1 MAGLL
6 AGVDL
11 GGTSIKAALADESG
25 RVLARDAIP
34 TESHQGPDG
43 VLARIADLI
52 QRLHSNIAN
61 ESPQAQLLGLGMG
74 VPGLVDVQTG
84 TTKFLPNLPTQWRNV
99 PAAATLSERLGSPV
113 RLLND
118 VRTAT
123 LGELRFGHGR
133 NQPRATL
140 AFFSI
145 GTGVG
150 GGVAIDGQLRLGPL
164 GAAGELGHQT
174 LMADGPRCGCGNR
187 GCLEALA
194 SGPAIL
200 AEGVRLMRTGLAPQL
215 HQLVAGQCDR
225 VTPREMLSA
234 AGAGDEL
241 VREALQRAA
250 TWIGIAAANVVTV
263 LHPDLVVLGGGVA
276 ELGDLL
282 TSTVQSVIRDR
293 VGMFPTDTV
302 QVVRSQ
308 LGDSA
313 GLMGAIALAQ
323 SPLLTES
330 TIT

>member
-25 RVLARDAIP
+25 RVLARDVIP

-52 QRLHSNIAN
+52 QRLRANIAN

-74 VPGLVDVQTG
+74 VPGLVDVQSG
-84 TTKFLPNLPTQWRNV
+84 TTKFLPNLPTQWRDV

-133 NQPRATL
+133 DQPRMTL

-187 GCLEALA
+187 GCLETLA
-194 SGPAIL
+194 SGPAIV
-200 AEGVRLMRTGLAPQL
+200 AEGVRLMRTGLAPKL

-225 VTPREMLSA
+225 ITPREMLA
-234 AGAGDEL
+234 AAEAGDQL

-282 TSTVQSVIRDR
+282 TSTVQSVIHDR
-293 VGMFPTDTV
+293 VGMFPTDAV

-313 GLMGAIALAQ
+313 GLIGAIALAQ
-323 SPLLTES
+323 TLVG
-330 TIT
+330 

>member
-25 RVLARDAIP
+25 RVLARDVIP
-34 TESHQGPDG
+34 KESHQGPDG

-52 QRLHSNIAN
+52 QRLRSNIAN

-84 TTKFLPNLPTQWRNV
+84 TTKFLPNLPTQWRDV

-133 NQPRATL
+133 NQPRMTL

-194 SGPAIL
+194 SGPAIV

-215 HQLVAGQCDR
+215 HHLVAGQSDR
-225 VTPREMLSA
+225 VTPREMLVA
-234 AGAGDEL
+234 ADAGDEL

-282 TSTVQSVIRDR
+282 TSTVQDVIRDR
-293 VGMFPTDTV
+293 VRMFPTDAV

-313 GLMGAIALAQ
+313 GLIGEIALAQ
-323 SPLLTES
+323 TPLLTQR
-330 TIT
+330 TTT

>member
-1 MAGLL
+1 MAGLF

-11 GGTSIKAALADESG
+11 GGTSIKAALADHTG
-25 RVLARDAIP
+25 RVIAREVIP

-43 VLARIADLI
+43 VLVRIANLI
-52 QRLHSNIAN
+52 QRLHTDVGS
-61 ESPQAQLLGLGMG
+61 EPQLLGLGMG
-74 VPGLVDVQTG
+74 VPGLVDVATG
-84 TTKFLPNLPTQWRNV
+84 TTKFLPNLPTQWRDV
-99 PAAATLSERLGSPV
+99 PAAAVLSERLGCPV

-133 NQPRATL
+133 DRPSVSM

-150 GGVAIDGQLRLGPL
+150 GGIAIDGQLRLGPL
-164 GAAGELGHQT
+164 GSAGELGHQT
-174 LMADGPRCGCGNR
+174 LMPDGPRCGCGNR

-194 SGPAIL
+194 SGPAII
-200 AEGVRLMRTGLAPQL
+200 AEGVRLMLTGLAPQL
-215 HQLVAGQCDR
+215 HHLVAGQCDR
-225 VTPREMLSA
+225 VTPREMLA
-234 AGAGDEL
+234 AADAGDAL
-241 VREALQRAA
+241 IREALQRAA
-250 TWIGIAAANVVTV
+250 SWIGIAAANVVTV

-282 TSTVQSVIRDR
+282 TTTVRDVIRDR

-308 LGDSA
+308 LGETA

-323 SPLLTES
+323 TPDWQRAK
-330 TIT
+330 